1 VHKLLAE
8 VFCVTESKLLFLAV
22 DAITIRK
29 IETFE
34 HFTEEITAKIT
45 DQLFCL
51 HQAKLSGRGI
61 MFFGFRSFIHPSV
74 CYQTCERDIMKT
86 NKLILMPIGKSSPR
100 VIDMKR
106 STLGVKRSK
115 VKVTQG

>member
-1 VHKLLAE
+1 
-8 VFCVTESKLLFLAV
+8 
-22 DAITIRK
+22 
-29 IETFE
+29 
-34 HFTEEITAKIT
+34 
-45 DQLFCL
+45 
-51 HQAKLSGRGI
+51 

-115 VKVTQG
+115 VKVTQGWRQTWKSGGGIILEALGRVAFRHTYTL